1 MDRHFKPVDPP
12 AVRGTLAGPLAI
24 FDGDLNP
31 RWQPLERRGGMCVRA
46 VDAFRPSRLGEARSF
61 AIFLLQT
68 GV

>member
-12 AVRGTLAGPLAI
+12 AVRMTLAGPLAI
-24 FDGDLNP
+24 FEGDLNP
-31 RWQPLERRGGMCVRA
+31 RWQPHERRGGMCLRA
-46 VDAFRPSRLGEARSF
+46 VDALRPSRLGGTQSF